1 MMRVPWYDVRG
12 HRVWGATAIMLSEFE
27 QRLRRVMIG

>member
-12 HRVWGATAIMLSEFE
+12 HRVWGRTIMLSEFE